1 MYEQVQAG
9 GTSQAGN
16 SSQPTDNNIS
26 SEVQH
31 IFAEAKDFNVTIK
44 KSVIAQF
51 STNLDIMYKN
61 GERLKS
67 AIEKT
72 LRILL
77 KLHIQPKKER
87 IRRKYINELQTTSDA
102 SHTVVTENSIFSRNK
117 KRSLLNKYRKQLHKY
132 QEKNKTTKA
141 DKIARKIEHIKELQ
155 WKKKPKRK
163 KAVAKVDNTD
173 QDVETV
179 IEEDDEV
186 NISGRRLAKLKGILK
201 SPLYNHDAEMIN
213 KQDIEISDLS
223 EKEFSVPQPS
233 SLLCLPLDTAMLYT
247 LLTSYGEQ
255 MFDLVCKNG
264 VKISTRAMALNE
276 KQIIL
281 VRPGLV
287 NCILT
292 GVSLKTTSA
301 TATSISSK
309 QSAVIPSLSEESQ
322 PKEKRLK
329 DLKEEIT
336 TLSAQLLKKKEA
348 FSLEKID
355 KEIRKMKK
363 ERNGMADKDS
373 QVLCQELKALRRE
386 EYTCRNVYAKTYYY
400 SLRYTLRKQHSDDS
414 VDLPT
419 ELKQTRFS
427 GTDYG
432 LKTMSVTVPISMKMF
447 NTHLNLYNKFHPDN
461 SL

>member
-1 MYEQVQAG
+1 
-9 GTSQAGN
+9 
-16 SSQPTDNNIS
+16 
-26 SEVQH
+26 
-31 IFAEAKDFNVTIK
+31 
-44 KSVIAQF
+44 
-51 STNLDIMYKN
+51 
-61 GERLKS
+61 
-67 AIEKT
+67 
-72 LRILL
+72 
-77 KLHIQPKKER
+77 
-87 IRRKYINELQTTSDA
+87 
-102 SHTVVTENSIFSRNK
+102 
-117 KRSLLNKYRKQLHKY
+117 
-132 QEKNKTTKA
+132 
-141 DKIARKIEHIKELQ
+141 
-155 WKKKPKRK
+155 
-163 KAVAKVDNTD
+163 
-173 QDVETV
+173 
-179 IEEDDEV
+179 
-186 NISGRRLAKLKGILK
+186 
-201 SPLYNHDAEMIN
+201 
-213 KQDIEISDLS
+213 
-223 EKEFSVPQPS
+223 
-233 SLLCLPLDTAMLYT
+233 MLYT

-255 MFDLVCKNG
+255 MFDLVYVFG
-264 VKISTRAMALNE
+264 FIFDMD
-276 KQIIL
+276 I
-281 VRPGLV
+281 RPGLV